1 MNIREAKVEDAKA
14 MIDYLAAIAE
24 ESDNLTFEPGE
35 LKITI
40 EVEEKILEQALASDK
55 DVFFMAIENDEIIGN
70 INFHGSHRKR
80 LAHVGEFGI
89 SVRKSHWGQ
98 GIGGRLLDELIA
110 WAPKHGIRK
119 INLRVRADNESAIR
133 LYKRKGF
140 QEEGRLRCE
149 YIIDGICIDHY
160 AMGLVLEEQN
170 DQ

>member
-1 MNIREAKVEDAKA
+1 MKIREATVEDAKA
-14 MIDYLAAIAE
+14 MVDYLAAIAG

-35 LKITI
+35 LKITTEI
-40 EVEEKILEQALASDK
+40 EEKILSHAQESEK
-55 DVFFMAIENDEIIGN
+55 DVFFLAMDGDIIVGN
-70 INFHGSHRKR
+70 INFHGSSRKR
-80 LAHVGEFGI
+80 IAHVGEFGI

-98 GIGGRLLDELIA
+98 GIGGRLLDELLA

-119 INLRVRADNESAIR
+119 INLRVRVDNESAIR
-133 LYKRKGF
+133 LYTRKGF
-140 QEEGRLRCE
+140 KEEGRLRCE